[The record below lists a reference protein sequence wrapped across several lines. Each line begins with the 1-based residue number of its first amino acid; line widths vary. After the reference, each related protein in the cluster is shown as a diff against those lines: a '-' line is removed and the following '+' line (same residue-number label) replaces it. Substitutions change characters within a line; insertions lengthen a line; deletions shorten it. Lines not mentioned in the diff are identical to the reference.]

1 MSCYPRSRTS
11 SKTTSSEISLPNR
24 QVSSPNKQVS
34 SPNRQVS
41 SRICNQPTN
50 SIDSI
55 ISTPIKPSNNNS
67 GNEFSNYDE
76 KYSKDYYKNYY
87 PIKPSNN
94 NSGSEF
100 SDYDEKYSR
109 DVYKKKCK
117 EYKQIIDN
125 LKFEIFQKEIEMK
138 DMEIKY
144 LKSQLSTE
152 SKIFEPVRRYGT
164 RHVTNNVDSTPINE
178 IYS

>member
-24 QVSSPNKQVS
+24 QVSS
-34 SPNRQVS
+34 
-41 SRICNQPTN
+41 RICNQPTN

-55 ISTPIKPSNNNS
+55 ISTPTIKPSNNNS

-94 NSGSEF
+94 NSGNEF
-100 SDYDEKYSR
+100 SNYDEKYSR

-125 LKFEIFQKEIEMK
+125 LKFEILQKEIEMK

>member
-1 MSCYPRSRTS
+1 MSCPRSRIS
-11 SKTTSSEISLPNR
+11 SKTTSSEIS
-24 QVSSPNKQVS
+24 V
-34 SPNRQVS
+34 PNRQVS
-41 SRICNQPTN
+41 SRICNQLTN

-55 ISTPIKPSNNNS
+55 ISTPIKPSNNNF
-67 GNEFSNYDE
+67 GN
-76 KYSKDYYKNYY
+76 
-87 PIKPSNN
+87 
-94 NSGSEF
+94 EF

-125 LKFEIFQKEIEMK
+125 LKFEILRKEIEMK

-144 LKSQLSTE
+144 LKSQLGTE
-152 SKIFEPVRRYGT
+152 SKNFEPVRRYGT
-164 RHVTNNVDSTPINE
+164 RRVINNVDSTPINE

>member
-1 MSCYPRSRTS
+1 MSCSRSRIS
-11 SKTTSSEISLPNR
+11 NKTTSSEIS
-24 QVSSPNKQVS
+24 V
-34 SPNRQVS
+34 PNRQVS
-41 SRICNQPTN
+41 SRICNQLTN

-55 ISTPIKPSNNNS
+55 ISTPIGLSNNNFN
-67 GNEFSNYDE
+67 NEL
-76 KYSKDYYKNYY
+76 
-87 PIKPSNN
+87 
-94 NSGSEF
+94 

-109 DVYKKKCK
+109 DIYKKKCK

-125 LKFEIFQKEIEMK
+125 LKFQILQKEIEMK

-144 LKSQLSTE
+144 LKSQLGTE
-152 SKIFEPVRRYGT
+152 SKIFEPMRRYGT